1 MGCRMAPVTPGYSPQ
16 LMSEYFLSS
25 SGESRKFSALLSLKP
40 FTKEGALGSGTAP
53 KVLGLA
59 NTHSIPNETLVKF

>member
-1 MGCRMAPVTPGYSPQ
+1 MVPVTPGYSPQ

-25 SGESRKFSALLSLKP
+25 SGESRKFSALLSLKS
-40 FTKEGALGSGTAP
+40 FTKEWALGSRTAP

-59 NTHSIPNETLVKF
+59 NTHGIRNKTLVKF